1 MPESTGHRLLIV
13 TNRLPVTVTL
23 KPDGMELVD
32 SPGGVATGLR
42 QAYQASGGL
51 WIGWPGEIARLSA
64 ADRQQLEK
72 ELAQRSIMPV
82 FLTAQEVRQY
92 YENFANGVI
101 WPLFHYLLERMPLDA
116 KGWDVYRRVNE
127 KFADAVA
134 GIYQPGDIVWVHDY
148 QLMLVPALLRQRL
161 PDARIGFFLH
171 IPFPSPE
178 VFRILPW
185 REAILEGLLGAD
197 LVGFHTGAYVRHFT
211 TSLRYV
217 LGLQTDLRRASFD
230 GREIKLDSFPMGVN
244 VAEFERLAGC
254 EEVSQESER
263 VRADQSGRRIL
274 LGVDR
279 LDYTKGIPRRML
291 AFERLLDR
299 YPDWREKVR
308 FIQVAVP
315 SRTSVE
321 PYQAFRRQLDELIGR
336 INATHGTL
344 TSVPVHY
351 LYRSIPPEQ
360 LVALYRA
367 ADVMVVTP
375 LRDGMNLVAKE
386 FVASRTDEGG
396 VLVLSEFA
404 GAAAE
409 LGEALLV
416 NPYDVDGMAAAM
428 DRALRLSER
437 ERRTRM
443 RALRERVRV
452 QHVQQWVDSFVEELQ
467 APPRPRQVTPASE
480 VEELVARVRSSSQAT
495 LLLDYDGTLV
505 PIVSGPALAVP
516 DEALLRLL
524 AQLGASPRLSVHLVS
539 GRLKET
545 MESWFGSLP
554 IGLWAE
560 HGLWHRLPR
569 QPWAMTLDVD
579 RGWIERIRPVL
590 EEFTRTTSGS
600 LIEEKTASFAWHYRM
615 VEPEVGE
622 QRAAELRDAVR
633 EVLQDAPV
641 EVLNG
646 SKVIEIRPQGVTKGL
661 VASRLLADAD
671 YHAVLAMGD
680 DRTDE
685 DMFAALPPQGLTI
698 HVGPLPSR
706 ARVRLAD
713 WHAARDLLRR
723 LL

>member
-1 MPESTGHRLLIV
+1 MQEPTGNRLLIV
-13 TNRLPVTVTL
+13 ANRLPVTVSH
-23 KPDGMELVD
+23 KGDEMELVE
-32 SPGGVATGLR
+32 STGGVATGLR
-42 QAYQASGGL
+42 QAYLASGGL

-64 ADRQQLEK
+64 ADRQRLER
-72 ELAQRSIMPV
+72 ELAERSIVPV

-116 KGWDVYRRVNE
+116 RGWEVYRRVNE
-127 KFADAVA
+127 KFADVVA
-134 GIYQPGDIVWVHDY
+134 GIYKPGDIIWVHDY

-171 IPFPSPE
+171 IPFPAPE

-185 REAILEGLLGAD
+185 REAVLEGLLGAD
-197 LVGFHTGAYVRHFT
+197 LVGFHTGAYARHFT
-211 TSLRYV
+211 TALRYV
-217 LGLQTDLRRASFD
+217 LGLQADLRRASFD
-230 GREIKLDSFPMGVN
+230 GREVKLDAFPMGIDVK
-244 VAEFERLAGC
+244 EFERMAATEAVC
-254 EEVSQESER
+254 VESER
-263 VRADQSGRRIL
+263 VRADSGGHRIL

-299 YPDWREKVR
+299 FPEWRERVR

-321 PYQAFRRQLDELIGR
+321 PYQAFRRQIDELIGR

-386 FVASRTDEGG
+386 FVASRTDEDG

-409 LGEALLV
+409 LGEALMV

-428 DRALRLSER
+428 DRALRMVER

-443 RALRERVRV
+443 RAMRERVRF
-452 QHVQQWVDSFVEELQ
+452 QHVQHWVDSFVEELR
-467 APPRPRQVTPASE
+467 APPRPRQVTPGPE
-480 VEELVARVRSSSQAT
+480 IDDIVARLRGGDRAT
-495 LLLDYDGTLV
+495 ILLDYDGTLV
-505 PIVSGPALAVP
+505 PIVSGPSLAVP

-524 AQLGASPRLSVHLVS
+524 AQLGSSPRLAVHLVS

-545 MESWFGSLP
+545 MESWFGGLP
-554 IGLWAE
+554 LGLWAE

-569 QPWAMTLDVD
+569 QEWAMTLEAD

-600 LIEEKTASFAWHYRM
+600 LIEQKTASFAWHYRM

-622 QRAAELRDAVR
+622 QRAAELREAVR
-633 EVLQDAPV
+633 EVLEDAPV

-646 SKVIEIRPQGVTKGL
+646 SKVIEIRPQGVNKGL
-661 VASRLLADAD
+661 VASRLLSEGN
-671 YHAVLAMGD
+671 HGLVLAMGD

-685 DMFAALPPQGLTI
+685 DMFAALPPSGVTI

-706 ARVRLAD
+706 ARIRLAD
-713 WHAARDLLRR
+713 WRAARDLLRR

>member
-1 MPESTGHRLLIV
+1 MGVGTGNRLLIV
-13 TNRLPVTVTL
+13 TNRLPVTVTHAGESL
-23 KPDGMELVD
+23 ELVD
-32 SPGGVATGLR
+32 SAGGLATGLR
-42 QAYQASGGL
+42 QTYQASGGL
-51 WIGWPGEIARLSA
+51 WIGWPGEVARLSV
-64 ADRQQLEK
+64 ADRHRLERDL
-72 ELAQRSIMPV
+72 ETRGIVPV
-82 FLTAQEVRQY
+82 FLTAQEIRQY

-116 KGWDVYRRVNE
+116 RGWEVYRRANE
-127 KFADAVA
+127 KFAEVVA
-134 GIYQPGDIVWVHDY
+134 GLYKPGDVIWVHDY
-148 QLMLVPALLRQRL
+148 QLMLVPAMLRERL
-161 PDARIGFFLH
+161 PEARIGFFLH
-171 IPFPSPE
+171 IPFPAAE

-185 REAILEGLLGAD
+185 REAILQGMLGAD
-197 LVGFHTGAYVRHFT
+197 LIGFHTRAYMRHFST
-211 TSLRYV
+211 ALRYV
-217 LGLQTDLRRASFD
+217 LGVQTDLRRASFD
-230 GREIKLDSFPMGVN
+230 GRQIKLGAFPMGIDVD
-244 VAEFERLAGC
+244 EFERLSATG
-254 EEVSQESER
+254 EVRAESDR
-263 VRADQSGRRIL
+263 VRADSIGHRIL

-291 AFERLLDR
+291 AFERLLEQF
-299 YPDWREKVR
+299 PEWQNHVR

-315 SRTSVE
+315 SRTTVE

-351 LYRSIPPEQ
+351 VYRSIPSEQ

-386 FVASRTDEGG
+386 FVASRTDEDG

-416 NPYDVDGMAAAM
+416 NPYDVNGMAAAM
-428 DRALRLSER
+428 DRALRMSLG

-443 RALRERVRV
+443 RALRGRVRI
-452 QHVQQWVDSFVEELQ
+452 QHVGQWIDGFVEELR
-467 APPRPRQVTPASE
+467 APIPPREVTAAPE
-480 VEELVARVRSSSQAT
+480 VDQIIARVRGADPAV

-524 AQLGASPRLSVHLVS
+524 AQLASHPRLSVHLVS

-545 MESWFGSLP
+545 MDAWFGSLP
-554 IGLWAE
+554 LGLWAE
-560 HGLWHRLPR
+560 HGLWQRRPR
-569 QPWAMTLDVD
+569 QPWEMTLQPD
-579 RGWIERIRPVL
+579 RAWMDRARPVL
-590 EEFTRTTSGS
+590 DEFTRTTAGS
-600 LIEEKTASFAWHYRM
+600 LIEPKTASFAWHYRM
-615 VEPEVGE
+615 VEPDVGE
-622 QRAAELRDAVR
+622 HRAAELRDAIR

-641 EVLNG
+641 EVVNG
-646 SKVIEIRPQGVTKGL
+646 SKVLEIRPLGVTKGL
-661 VASRLLADAD
+661 VVQRVLSEVNPG
-671 YHAVLAMGD
+671 AVLAMGD

-685 DMFAALPPQGLTI
+685 DLFAALPPSGI
-698 HVGPLPSR
+698 SVHVGPLPSH

-713 WHAARDLLRR
+713 WRAARDLLRR